1 MNPDRDHTVKLN
13 RYHYFINN
21 CYFILLFPVPFINVR
36 PMNQENPLEEN
47 NESAAKAGE
56 TKIPVLGIAAGLTES
71 VKEAQEAEKAL
82 ERARDP
88 ERSEQERSAANRA
101 AAIHGRRALFK
112 AVSSVLAQGP
122 ADGTTASLTLNGAN
136 MILDQIE
143 GDPTRLEKTASRTTA
158 PKRASTESF
167 MQGIREQAAT
177 ENPQQNGERPA
188 IRQ

>member
-1 MNPDRDHTVKLN
+1 MLSPIAQNIVFLSINYFYKLCYFFLPFSAPFIKVRHMNP
-13 RYHYFINN
+13 
-21 CYFILLFPVPFINVR
+21 
-36 PMNQENPLEEN
+36 ENPLEKN

-56 TKIPVLGIAAGLTES
+56 TGIPVLGIAAGLTES

-122 ADGTTASLTLNGAN
+122 ADGTTASLTLDGAN

-143 GDPTRLEKTASRTTA
+143 GDPTKLVKNASKSPA
-158 PKRASTESF
+158 PKRTSTESF

-177 ENPQQNGERPA
+177 ESQQQNGERPA

>member
-1 MNPDRDHTVKLN
+1 MNPEDL
-13 RYHYFINN
+13 
-21 CYFILLFPVPFINVR
+21 
-36 PMNQENPLEEN
+36 LEEPVA
-47 NESAAKAGE
+47 ESSAKTAVKGGE
-56 TKIPVLGIAAGLTES
+56 NKLPVLGIAAGLTES

-82 ERARDP
+82 ARANDP
-88 ERSEQERSAANRA
+88 ERTEQERSAANRA

-122 ADGTTASLTLNGAN
+122 TDGTTASLTLDGAN

-143 GDPTRLEKTASRTTA
+143 GDPTKLEKTATRNTTTKRT
-158 PKRASTESF
+158 STESF

-177 ENPQQNGERPA
+177 ENYQQNGERPA

>member
-1 MNPDRDHTVKLN
+1 MNPEK
-13 RYHYFINN
+13 
-21 CYFILLFPVPFINVR
+21 P
-36 PMNQENPLEEN
+36 QEKVI
-47 NESAAKAGE
+47 ESPTKAGE

-71 VKEAQEAEKAL
+71 VREAQQAERAL
-82 ERARDP
+82 ERANDP

-122 ADGTTASLTLNGAN
+122 AEGTAASLTLDGAN

-143 GDPTRLEKTASRTTA
+143 GDPTKLEKNAARNPT
-158 PKRASTESF
+158 PKRTSTESF
-167 MQGIREQAAT
+167 MQGIREQAAS
-177 ENPQQNGERPA
+177 ENHQQNGERAA